1 MYKYLIFFY
10 FFFTALVQAETIQN
24 LEVTGNKRISAET
37 IKVYGDITL
46 NKDYSKTDL
55 NNILKSLYETNFF
68 ENVTVQIV
76 NGTLKIVVKEYQIIN
91 QIEIKGEETKK
102 IKEKI
107 FDLIQ
112 LKDKS
117 SFRKS
122 VLTQDIDII
131 KRVYGALGFNFV
143 EVETKIEK
151 FSDDRVNLIFFVEK
165 GKKTGISK
173 IYFIGD
179 KKIKDKRLRDIIVSE
194 ETKFWKFLSKNVN
207 LNSSNIELDKRLLK
221 NYYKSIGYYDVQII
235 SSNAEVSQKNLTTLT
250 YNINAGKR
258 YRINK
263 ISTEVSSVLDK
274 KVFLPLNSEF
284 KKIIGKY
291 YSPFKITKLLEELD
305 ILIISNDLQFVEHS
319 VNEIISDDGIEIK
332 INIFEGTKKLVER
345 INIKGNTIT
354 NESVIRGELLLDEG
368 DPYNKLRLEQ
378 SIAKLKARNLFGT
391 ISRNIKDGENKD
403 QKIIDISIE
412 EKATG
417 EISAGAGVGTSGGSF
432 QFNIVE
438 NNWLGEGIS
447 VGTYLDVDKNSLRG
461 TLNVTHPN
469 YNNSDNE
476 LNYFVSTSDND
487 FPDSGYTNKIS
498 SLGIG
503 TKFEQYRD
511 IYLSPSLSFTY
522 DDLKVDSTASK
533 ALAKQSGTFSD
544 LAFSYGLQ
552 LDKRDRAYMPTD
564 GFVSQFSQAIPVY
577 ADAPYFKNT
586 YTISGYESF
595 TKNVIGAVKFY
606 ASTITGLNDEDV
618 RISKRIYLPRQRLRG
633 FKNLGPK
640 DGQDYVG
647 GNYAAALNFEA
658 ALPYFLP
665 ESTKTDVGLFLDF
678 GNIWSVDYDST
689 VDDSNKIRS
698 TAGINTSW
706 LSPVGPMSFTLST
719 NISKATTDVTEGFNF
734 KLGTTF

>member
-221 NYYKSIGYYDVQII
+221 NYYKSIGYYDIKI
-235 SSNAEVSQKNLTTLT
+235 SSSSAEMDEAGNIEIT
-250 YNINAGKR
+250 YSIDAGNR
-258 YRINK
+258 YI
-263 ISTEVSSVLDK
+263 I
-274 KVFLPLNSEF
+274 
-284 KKIIGKY
+284 KKIITNADTVFDKDNSEKDLDMRNGY
-291 YSPFKITKLLEELD
+291 VFKNDDIFGVESALSRAITCFSTEPKD
-305 ILIISNDLQFVEHS
+305 FHSLIVTAMQTDNSWS
-319 VNEIISDDGIEIK
+319 KSG
-332 INIFEGTKKLVER
+332 
-345 INIKGNTIT
+345 
-354 NESVIRGELLLDEG
+354 
-368 DPYNKLRLEQ
+368 Q
-378 SIAKLKARNLFGT
+378 SY
-391 ISRNIKDGENKD
+391 
-403 QKIIDISIE
+403 IDIY
-412 EKATG
+412 K
-417 EISAGAGVGTSGGSF
+417 
-432 QFNIVE
+432 Q
-438 NNWLGEGIS
+438 
-447 VGTYLDVDKNSLRG
+447 
-461 TLNVTHPN
+461 
-469 YNNSDNE
+469 
-476 LNYFVSTSDND
+476 
-487 FPDSGYTNKIS
+487 IS
-498 SLGIG
+498 S
-503 TKFEQYRD
+503 E
-511 IYLSPSLSFTY
+511 
-522 DDLKVDSTASK
+522 
-533 ALAKQSGTFSD
+533 
-544 LAFSYGLQ
+544 
-552 LDKRDRAYMPTD
+552 
-564 GFVSQFSQAIPVY
+564 
-577 ADAPYFKNT
+577 
-586 YTISGYESF
+586 
-595 TKNVIGAVKFY
+595 
-606 ASTITGLNDEDV
+606 
-618 RISKRIYLPRQRLRG
+618 
-633 FKNLGPK
+633 
-640 DGQDYVG
+640 
-647 GNYAAALNFEA
+647 
-658 ALPYFLP
+658 
-665 ESTKTDVGLFLDF
+665 
-678 GNIWSVDYDST
+678 
-689 VDDSNKIRS
+689 
-698 TAGINTSW
+698 
-706 LSPVGPMSFTLST
+706 
-719 NISKATTDVTEGFNF
+719 
-734 KLGTTF
+734 